1 MINQIRAR
9 FNEYPKQFKD
19 QQNMESILKKAESCK
34 IMILSFEDWVN
45 ILNHKEHIH
54 EFYKKAKKWNRIKD

>member
-9 FNEYPKQFKD
+9 FNQYPKQFKN
-19 QQNMESILKKAESCK
+19 QQNMKSILKKAESCI

-45 ILNHKEHIH
+45 ILNHKEHIN
-54 EFYKKAKKWNRIKD
+54 EFYEKAKKWNRIK